1 MAKEITTQA
10 ENKVSIIGK
19 LLNVNIRK
27 GKARETGVDY
37 ASVTYEVRVRQ
48 SYEGHEEVSDVMVE
62 NTANMLIQKG
72 PKAGQVNPAYENIV
86 NMEKF
91 ATAKNAGID
100 AADTVVITRGELVDN
115 TYVSKQSGKVIPQR
129 RVRASFCARANNP
142 EAEDIASFRADIFI
156 MSMTDEVDSEGA
168 ETGRLLI
175 KGGLVGYGGRLGVL
189 EFVVED
195 PGKVDF
201 IRRTYEENQTGSFV
215 GRIRDC
221 VKNVVAKKTTGSWG
235 EDIPDNAPTAI
246 HELIITGGAEMPYE
260 EDFAYDPTDIR
271 KAFNVRKAM
280 LEQKLEESRARAEAS
295 KKQAKP
301 TSGWADDNF

>member
-1 MAKEITTQA
+1 
-10 ENKVSIIGK
+10 
-19 LLNVNIRK
+19 
-27 GKARETGVDY
+27 
-37 ASVTYEVRVRQ
+37 
-48 SYEGHEEVSDVMVE
+48 
-62 NTANMLIQKG
+62 
-72 PKAGQVNPAYENIV
+72 
-86 NMEKF
+86 
-91 ATAKNAGID
+91 
-100 AADTVVITRGELVDN
+100 
-115 TYVSKQSGKVIPQR
+115 
-129 RVRASFCARANNP
+129 
-142 EAEDIASFRADIFI
+142 
-156 MSMTDEVDSEGA
+156 MSMTDEVDSEGT

-175 KGGLVGYGGRLGVL
+175 KGGLVGYGGKLGVL

-195 PGKVDF
+195 PSKVDF

-280 LEQKLEESRARAEAS
+280 LEQKLEESRKPKPAPKASAES
-295 KKQAKP
+295 L
-301 TSGWADDNF
+301 W